1 MTRLISKKSY
11 PLYEDDDSGIVFDY
25 DNSSMSDVYSTGR
38 TSSSTIHPFPL
49 PGMTGRQR
57 TNPIPLITFPSD
69 GIIQRTRLATM
80 KNSENSD
87 FIICQTNRGTYIAHR
102 TPRVPQWVRQLVHEI
117 QLQEN

>member
-1 MTRLISKKSY
+1 MTRLISEKSY
-11 PLYEDDDSGIVFDY
+11 PLYEYEDSGIVFDY
-25 DNSSMSDVYSTGR
+25 DKFLMNNVHSSGR
-38 TSSSTIHPFPL
+38 TSLTSHTFPL

-57 TNPIPLITFPSD
+57 TSPIPLITFPSD

-87 FIICQTNRGTYIAHR
+87 FIICQTNRGTYLAHR
-102 TPRVPQWVRQLVHEI
+102 TPLVPQWIRQLVHEI